1 MKGRS
6 EFEVRRMLA
15 GIGSRAVLKRTL
27 AMLVAVGG
35 VSALAV
41 VVTLSVVKDRTPP
54 AWTPR
59 EHLSPATNDA
69 YSRMLNEIKP
79 KRAVSREDVEYV
91 VSCVASDEMPIRSM
105 AFSLAFELDR
115 DGQVQDAASR
125 ELIRDCYLAML
136 TYGEWEYRAG
146 AIRFL
151 HQLGW
156 TTDPDVRRRIEPLR
170 DDPNEL
176 VVEEVVK
183 ALGAP

>member
-1 MKGRS
+1 M
-6 EFEVRRMLA
+6 RRVLA
-15 GIGSRAVLKRTL
+15 GVGRRTILRRTL
-27 AMLVAVGG
+27 ALLVAVGG

-41 VVTLSVVKDRTPP
+41 VVTLSVVKDPTPP

-59 EHLSPATNDA
+59 DHLSPATNDA

-105 AFSLAFELDR
+105 AFSLAFELAR
-115 DGQVQDAASR
+115 DGKVPDAASR
-125 ELIRDCYLAML
+125 ELIRDCYLGML
-136 TYGEWEYRAG
+136 TYGEWEYRAL
-146 AIRFL
+146 AVRFL

-156 TTDPDVRRRIEPLR
+156 TTDPEVRRQIEPLR
-170 DDPNEL
+170 NDPNYL

-183 ALGAP
+183 TLGTS